1 MTDDIGDVERSCRID
16 VDDDAYAHDISIERV
31 FKISRRIWSEKLRML
46 IAEFI
51 DESFCSTIDEFC
63 LIEFLTS
70 EIVLLEEV
78 VDIFE
83 EIIIICL

>member
-1 MTDDIGDVERSCRID
+1 
-16 VDDDAYAHDISIERV
+16 
-31 FKISRRIWSEKLRML
+31 ML
-46 IAEFI
+46 ITEFI

-78 VDIFE
+78 VDVFE